1 MSHKTA
7 AEGSLTY
14 SEAIAKNKH
23 HYCNLVKDM
32 SWLNSRGHDHTDRDG
47 NVVGYWVDV
56 SIVLDEE
63 GPIPWLFAAAPN
75 TWKMRNAFR
84 KFHFARNEMFKSAG
98 VTKREMGK
106 YGRTIRPFLDQGMV
120 DYDDKADPIENN
132 TLVPVGCTDAARS
145 WDYSQLGSSPGWTVS
160 ETGTGSLSVVDE
172 FKLTICGENY
182 TEATATGGITTKF
195 STAGMIHSY
204 NIDRMEVVT
213 PLSSEVIQGP
223 NNPLAAIRSQS
234 VTSGLVTDIA
244 EDQELEGTPYDISDA
259 GDSTQIVILDYMNTN
274 NSTLQV
280 VRIRNLFIPAGI
292 LIVSQGSDGTVT
304 PVIFVDV
311 KGWSLCKDLE

>member
-14 SEAIAKNKH
+14 SEAIAKTKRY
-23 HYCNLVKDM
+23 YCNLVKDM
-32 SWLNSRGHDHTDRDG
+32 SWMNSRGHDHTDRDG

-56 SIVLDEE
+56 TIVLDDAAD
-63 GPIPWLFAAAPN
+63 WLIGAAPN

-98 VTKREMGK
+98 VTKREMGR
-106 YGRTIRPFLDQGMV
+106 YGATIRPFLDQGMV
-120 DYDDKADPIENN
+120 DYTDKANPIENN
-132 TLVPVGCTDAARS
+132 TLVPVGCTDVLRS
-145 WDYSQLGSSPGWTVS
+145 WDYSQLGSSPGWTIN
-160 ETGTGSLSVVDE
+160 ETGTGTLSLVDE
-172 FKLTICGENY
+172 FKLTICDANY
-182 TEATATGGITTKF
+182 VEETAAGGITKKF
-195 STAGMIHSY
+195 STAGMIHAY
-204 NIDRMEVVT
+204 NSDRMEIVT
-213 PLSSEVIQGP
+213 PTASEVIQGP

-234 VTSGLVTDIA
+234 VTAGLVTDIA
-244 EDQELEGTPYDISDA
+244 EDQELEGAPYSILDD
-259 GDSTQIVILDYMNTN
+259 GDSTKIVILDYMNTN
-274 NSTLQV
+274 ASTLQV

-292 LIVSQGSDGTVT
+292 MIVSQGSDGTVT

>member
-14 SEAIAKNKH
+14 SEAISKSKQ

-56 SIVLDEE
+56 TIVLEDAA
-63 GPIPWLFAAAPN
+63 PWLIAAAPN

-84 KFHFARNEMFKSAG
+84 KFHFARNDMFKSAG
-98 VTKREMGK
+98 VTKREMGR
-106 YGRTIRPFLDQGMV
+106 YGATIRPFLDQGMV
-120 DYDDKADPIENN
+120 DYTDKSNPLEDN
-132 TLVPVGCTDAARS
+132 TLVPVGCTDALRS
-145 WDYSQLGSSPGWTVS
+145 WDYSQLGSSPGWTVD

-172 FKLTICGENY
+172 FKLTICDANY
-182 TEATATGGITTKF
+182 VESTATGGVTTKF
-195 STAGMIHSY
+195 STAGMIHAY
-204 NIDRMEVVT
+204 NSDRMEVVT
-213 PLSSEVIQGP
+213 PTASEVIQGP

-234 VTSGLVTDIA
+234 VTAGLVTDIA
-244 EDQELEGTPYDISDA
+244 EDQELEGTPYSQLDD
-259 GDSTQIVILDYMNTN
+259 GDSTKIVILDYMNTN
-274 NSTLQV
+274 NATLQV
-280 VRIRNLFIPAGI
+280 ARIRNLFIPAGI

>member
-14 SEAIAKNKH
+14 SEAISKNKH

-32 SWLNSRGHDHTDRDG
+32 SWMNSRGHDHTDRDG

-56 SIVLDEE
+56 TIVLDDAAD
-63 GPIPWLFAAAPN
+63 WLLGAAPN

-98 VTKREMGK
+98 VTKREMGR
-106 YGRTIRPFLDQGMV
+106 YGATIRPFLEPDMV
-120 DYDDKADPIENN
+120 DYDDKSNPLEKN
-132 TLVPVGCTDAARS
+132 TLVPVGCTDALRS
-145 WDYSQLGSSPGWTVS
+145 WDYSQLGSSPGWTVD

-172 FKLTICGENY
+172 FKLTICGSNY
-182 TEATATGGITTKF
+182 VESTATGGVTTKF
-195 STAGMIHSY
+195 STAGMIHAY
-204 NIDRMEVVT
+204 NTDRMEVVT
-213 PLSSEVIQGP
+213 PTASEVIQGP

-234 VTSGLVTDIA
+234 VTTGLVTDIA
-244 EDQELEGTPYDISDA
+244 EDQELEGTPYSQLDD
-259 GDSTQIVILDYMNTN
+259 GDSTKIVILDYMNTN
-274 NSTLQV
+274 SGTLQV